1 MPRPPANQQTDQRV
15 DRLMNL
21 LFDGIESSGDTIASL
36 ARRCGLGHETVRRLH
51 RNPGGRL
58 RTGPSFFVVASIAR
72 ARGLSL
78 DQLAERAMTEGTAGQ
93 EASRR

>member
-1 MPRPPANQQTDQRV
+1 MPRRRADQQSDQRV
-15 DRLMNL
+15 ERLKAM

-36 ARRCGLGHETVRRLH
+36 ARRCGLGHETVRRLY
-51 RNPGGRL
+51 RNPGDRL

-78 DQLAERAMTEGTAGQ
+78 DHLAERAMREGTAGQ
-93 EASRR
+93 GASRR